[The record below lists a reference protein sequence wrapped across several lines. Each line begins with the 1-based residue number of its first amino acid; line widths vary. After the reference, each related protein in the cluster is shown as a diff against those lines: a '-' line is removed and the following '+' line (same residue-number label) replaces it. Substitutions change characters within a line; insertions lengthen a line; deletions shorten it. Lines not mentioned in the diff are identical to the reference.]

1 MTLPSHRHGVEISAV
16 TGASCLLLTYTT
28 QYGRL
33 NEHESRRDAG
43 LAHDVIKNFDRARSI
58 GVRITVTRIADQL
71 VDNYERQRGNSEPQ
85 AAPTMN
91 WIRLLQ
97 A

>member
-43 LAHDVIKNFDRARSI
+43 LAHDVIKTSI
-58 GVRITVTRIADQL
+58 EAIYRVLITLTRIADQL
-71 VDNYERQRGNSEPQ
+71 VDN
-85 AAPTMN
+85 
-91 WIRLLQ
+91 
-97 A
+97 

>member
-1 MTLPSHRHGVEISAV
+1 MTLPSHRDGVEISAV
-16 TGASCLLLTYTT
+16 TGASCLLLTYIS

-43 LAHDVIKNFDRARSI
+43 LAHDVIKTSDRGDLSCSDHPNADRRS
-58 GVRITVTRIADQL
+58 A

-97 A
+97 V

>member
-1 MTLPSHRHGVEISAV
+1 MIRCVL
-16 TGASCLLLTYTT
+16 T

-43 LAHDVIKNFDRARSI
+43 LAHDVIKTSDRGDLSCSDHRN
-58 GVRITVTRIADQL
+58 ADRHQL

-97 A
+97 V

>member
-1 MTLPSHRHGVEISAV
+1 MIRCVL
-16 TGASCLLLTYTT
+16 T

-33 NEHESRRDAG
+33 KKHESRRGAG
-43 LAHDVIKNFDRARSI
+43 LAHDVIKTSDRGDLSCSDHRNADR
-58 GVRITVTRIADQL
+58 ADQL

-97 A
+97 V

>member
-1 MTLPSHRHGVEISAV
+1 MIRCVL
-16 TGASCLLLTYTT
+16 T

-43 LAHDVIKNFDRARSI
+43 LAHDVIKTPIEAIYRR
-58 GVRITVTRIADQL
+58 VLITVTRIADPL
-71 VDNYERQRGNSEPQ
+71 VDNERQRGNSEPQ

-97 A
+97 V

>member
-1 MTLPSHRHGVEISAV
+1 MIRCVL
-16 TGASCLLLTYTT
+16 T

-33 NEHESRRDAG
+33 NEHESRRGAG
-43 LAHDVIKNFDRARSI
+43 LAHDVIKTSDRGDLSCSDHRNADR
-58 GVRITVTRIADQL
+58 ADQL

-97 A
+97 V